1 MQVFSEKLYAAKGNF
16 FRITLFLFLL
26 TESNFIRKLTQNLIK
41 SAISVLKRSVEPASV
56 NLKKQITVK
65 RKYLNNKLKVTS
77 KSVPFSV

>member
-1 MQVFSEKLYAAKGNF
+1 M
-16 FRITLFLFLL
+16 
-26 TESNFIRKLTQNLIK
+26 RKLTQNLIK
-41 SAISVLKRSVEPASV
+41 RAISVLKRSVEPASV